1 MREMKDSGVEWIGE
15 IPEDWNV
22 GKTLYALS
30 MPITDGPHETP
41 ELFDE
46 GIPFISAEAVSCG
59 NGHIDFE
66 HIRGFISQEFYE
78 ECCKKYIP
86 QINDIYMIKSGATTG
101 KVAKVETQKLFTIWS
116 PLAVFRV
123 EPQRCY
129 YEYLYY
135 FIQSDAYQKQ
145 IENKWTYGTQQNIG
159 MRTLEKLMICFP
171 SITQQKLIAD
181 YLDSKCSKIDEII
194 EKQQAII
201 EKLKEYKISII
212 TEVVTKGL
220 DYEVDYKESGTE
232 WLGKIPS
239 HWQYLS
245 FKNVLKE
252 RNEKNFPV
260 KTAERLSLS
269 IDKGVTLYSEKTTNL
284 DRFKDDVS
292 QYKLAHEGDFVLN
305 SMNMIVGAVGI
316 SHYFGCVSPAY
327 YTYYDNEE
335 DHITAKYCDYLFH
348 SKIVKKVLH
357 SLGKGIM
364 SIDRGDD
371 RINTCRLKVSRTD
384 LRALKIPVPPICEQ
398 REIVKYLQSKENLID
413 KTIADRNKAID
424 KFQEYKKSLI
434 YEVVTGKKEV

>member
-15 IPEDWNV
+15 IPQDWNV
-22 GKTLYALS
+22 CKIKRIAEGL
-30 MPITDGPHETP
+30 TDGTHGTYERTSEGCLLLSAKNVFEDGLHIGENESLISEEDYKSIISNGFPRENDVLLCCVGTIGRCTVYKEKEP
-41 ELFDE
+41 IAFQRSVIFIRCNNRMLPSFLNYNLQSPSTLIQEKLSVNKSAQE
-46 GIPFISAEAVSCG
+46 GIYQGAVK
-59 NGHIDFE
+59 E
-66 HIRGFISQEFYE
+66 L
-78 ECCKKYIP
+78 
-86 QINDIYMIKSGATTG
+86 QIVLPEIK
-101 KVAKVETQKLFTIWS
+101 
-116 PLAVFRV
+116 
-123 EPQRCY
+123 
-129 YEYLYY
+129 
-135 FIQSDAYQKQ
+135 
-145 IENKWTYGTQQNIG
+145 
-159 MRTLEKLMICFP
+159 
-171 SITQQKLIAD
+171 QQKRIID
-181 YLDSKCSKIDEII
+181 YLDAKCSKIDEII
-194 EKQQAII
+194 EKQLSII

-348 SKIVKKVLH
+348 SKTVKKVLH

-424 KFQEYKKSLI
+424 KLQEYKKSLI

>member
-252 RNEKNFPV
+252 RNEKNFSV

-348 SKIVKKVLH
+348 SKTVKKVLH